1 MISAR
6 TYYFLGY
13 GRTTRVGF
21 PLLIYKMPKYN
32 TSLRDYYRKRIKGRG
47 REVGGGWWGWCLV
60 RINFI
65 KSV

>member
-32 TSLRDYYRKRIKGRG
+32 TSLRDYYRKRIKGREG
-47 REVGGGWWGWCLV
+47 KWGEDGGDGAW
-60 RINFI
+60 
-65 KSV
+65 